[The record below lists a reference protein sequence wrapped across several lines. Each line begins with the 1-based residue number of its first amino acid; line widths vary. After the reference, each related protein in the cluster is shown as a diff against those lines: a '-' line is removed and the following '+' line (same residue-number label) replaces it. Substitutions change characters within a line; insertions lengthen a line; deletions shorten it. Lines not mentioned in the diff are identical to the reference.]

1 MSAGKRKSSILFSNP
16 FRPRVF
22 CFLPFFLSLSQS
34 TKKHSSNLI
43 SLSLSYLFSKFPS
56 LLVSSFPRKQEKE
69 SGVFGLWGIS
79 MVTFFGGGGLSFV
92 SLSLS
97 LSLSPPMGS
106 THSTSPA
113 QASPCLRLPLG
124 TLTTLRASPAS
135 WTCVEKMG
143 WREREREKRSER
155 CERERAKREQ
165 EKQLFSYRNCQ
176 LTLGALGTLTT
187 LRASPASWTCV
198 ERWGGGRDRERERE
212 RERERKE
219 VRGARERA
227 KREQEKQTLLLSKL
241 PTHLGSLDDLEGLA
255 GLVGF
260 ASLDVDLC

>member
-1 MSAGKRKSSILFSNP
+1 
-16 FRPRVF
+16 
-22 CFLPFFLSLSQS
+22 
-34 TKKHSSNLI
+34 
-43 SLSLSYLFSKFPS
+43 
-56 LLVSSFPRKQEKE
+56 
-69 SGVFGLWGIS
+69 

-143 WREREREKRSER
+143 WRERERERKEVRGA
-155 CERERAKREQ
+155 RERGPRGSRKN
-165 EKQLFSYRNCQ
+165 KLFSYRNCQ

-198 ERWGGGRDRERERE
+198 ERWGGERDRQRERE

-219 VRGARERA
+219 VRGARERGRRGSRKNKLFSYRNCQLTLGA
-227 KREQEKQTLLLSKL
+227 LTTLRASPASSALPALTWTCVERWGGEREKERRGKRLKRDVSFFHCLRKISEELS
-241 PTHLGSLDDLEGLA
+241 PSSLSALA
-255 GLVGF
+255 SKCTSSTKANIHQARTFLTF
-260 ASLDVDLC
+260 ITASPCWGIV

>member
-1 MSAGKRKSSILFSNP
+1 
-16 FRPRVF
+16 
-22 CFLPFFLSLSQS
+22 
-34 TKKHSSNLI
+34 
-43 SLSLSYLFSKFPS
+43 
-56 LLVSSFPRKQEKE
+56 
-69 SGVFGLWGIS
+69 
-79 MVTFFGGGGLSFV
+79 
-92 SLSLS
+92 
-97 LSLSPPMGS
+97 
-106 THSTSPA
+106 
-113 QASPCLRLPLG
+113 LG

-212 RERERKE
+212 REREKRSE
-219 VRGARERA
+219 RCERERA

>member
-1 MSAGKRKSSILFSNP
+1 MMGRREREREREREKRSERCEKERAKREQKNKLFSYRN
-16 FRPRVF
+16 
-22 CFLPFFLSLSQS
+22 CQLTL
-34 TKKHSSNLI
+34 
-43 SLSLSYLFSKFPS
+43 
-56 LLVSSFPRKQEKE
+56 
-69 SGVFGLWGIS
+69 G
-79 MVTFFGGGGLSFV
+79 
-92 SLSLS
+92 
-97 LSLSPPMGS
+97 
-106 THSTSPA
+106 A
-113 QASPCLRLPLG
+113 LG

-212 RERERKE
+212 REREKRSE
-219 VRGARERA
+219 RCERERA

>member
-135 WTCVEKMG
+135 WTCVERWG
-143 WREREREKRSER
+143 GEREGRSEVR
-155 CERERAKREQ
+155 ERERAKREQ
-165 EKQLFSYRNCQ
+165 EK
-176 LTLGALGTLTT
+176 
-187 LRASPASWTCV
+187 
-198 ERWGGGRDRERERE
+198 
-212 RERERKE
+212 
-219 VRGARERA
+219 
-227 KREQEKQTLLLSKL
+227 
-241 PTHLGSLDDLEGLA
+241 
-255 GLVGF
+255 
-260 ASLDVDLC
+260 